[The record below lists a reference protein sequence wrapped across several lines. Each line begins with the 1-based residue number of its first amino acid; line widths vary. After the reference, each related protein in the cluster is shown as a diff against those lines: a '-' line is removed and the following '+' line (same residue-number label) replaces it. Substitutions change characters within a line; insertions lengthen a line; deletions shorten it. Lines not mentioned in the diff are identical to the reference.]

1 MGEDGPVLDFLLVFV
16 GLIVVSGVI
25 YGLATFVFGRGEEL
39 APMPPDVAPML
50 LPEHRRLT
58 GADVRDVR
66 LPVTVRGYRMGEVDE
81 LLDRVAEELDR
92 VGSPLRTEW
101 ATPRAVGDP
110 ADEPPPAAGRHAVDD
125 TVVEAW
131 ERPRGESTGPGGS
144 P

>member
-1 MGEDGPVLDFLLVFV
+1 MGEDGRVLDFLLVFV

-50 LPEHRRLT
+50 LPEHRSLT
-58 GADVRDVR
+58 GADVRQVR

-92 VGSPLRTEW
+92 VGSPLGTEW
-101 ATPRAVGDP
+101 VTRRTGPGTAEG
-110 ADEPPPAAGRHAVDD
+110 PAAAPSQDAVEDAGAD
-125 TVVEAW
+125 AW
-131 ERPRGESTGPGGS
+131 QRPPGASTGPADS
-144 P
+144 A

>member
-1 MGEDGPVLDFLLVFV
+1 MLDFLLVFV

-58 GADVRDVR
+58 GADVREVR

-92 VGSPLRTEW
+92 VGSPLGTEW
-101 ATPRAVGDP
+101 ATPRTGPGP
-110 ADEPPPAAGRHAVDD
+110 AEVPAPVPGRHAVEDEGPD
-125 TVVEAW
+125 AW
-131 ERPRGESTGPGGS
+131 PRPPGGSTGPAG
-144 P
+144 PA